1 MSTPP
6 ATPAYQTISA
16 QKLASLAALLP
27 KEWQIP
33 TSQLPSPSLENILHI
48 PSTCGILTPR
58 EIRITEGYSARVL
71 AAAMAEREY
80 TAVEVTTAF
89 CKRATISHQL
99 TSCLTEPLF
108 ASALRR
114 ASFLDAHLLRT
125 GTPLGPLHGLPISL
139 KDTFNITGTD
149 SSVGIAALAF
159 QPATTSANIATL
171 LLEAGAVIHCK
182 TNVPQTMMALDSV
195 NFVFG
200 RTLNPGGRGKWTAG
214 GSSGGEG
221 VLVAMRGCV
230 FGVGTDVGGSVRI
243 PASVNGV
250 VGFKPSVGRVPNK
263 GCQTGRLPANGAVGV
278 ESCAGVLARGVEDV
292 GTFLECVEEA
302 RAWEVDAGVLPGRWW
317 SAEEGLA
324 GRRPRIGVLWDDG
337 VVVPLPPV
345 KRVLA
350 DVVERLRGSGI
361 EVVEVQPG
369 RLGECQN
376 LANKLFGIE
385 GGAHLWSLLDRT
397 GEPLIPWLQG
407 KMKRGM
413 PQSIDALR
421 DLCARRDEL
430 RDAMAGAFWRDGNGH
445 GDRES
450 VDRRDY
456 LGSPLAVQVVA
467 PRLQER
473 RLWDVMGV
481 IEEAVRGLGG
491 REAKL

>member
-1 MSTPP
+1 
-6 ATPAYQTISA
+6 
-16 QKLASLAALLP
+16 
-27 KEWQIP
+27 
-33 TSQLPSPSLENILHI
+33 
-48 PSTCGILTPR
+48 
-58 EIRITEGYSARVL
+58 
-71 AAAMAEREY
+71 
-80 TAVEVTTAF
+80 
-89 CKRATISHQL
+89 
-99 TSCLTEPLF
+99 
-108 ASALRR
+108 
-114 ASFLDAHLLRT
+114 
-125 GTPLGPLHGLPISL
+125 
-139 KDTFNITGTD
+139 
-149 SSVGIAALAF
+149 
-159 QPATTSANIATL
+159 
-171 LLEAGAVIHCK
+171 
-182 TNVPQTMMALDSV
+182 MMALDSV

-445 GDRES
+445 GGLDA
-450 VDRRDY
+450 VV
-456 LGSPLAVQVVA
+456 LAVA
-467 PRLQER
+467 PHPVPGIDRWGYVGYTGAFNLLDWPAGCLPVGVGVGEGD
-473 RLWDVMGV
+473 LGVEVGEEVGGGWDLGNRALC
-481 IEEAVRGLGG
+481 EFFSFFFCCFGLLFGFFCFF
-491 REAKL
+491 LP